1 MSSFLTDRI
10 SLNAKC
16 FLIAVA
22 TAGFTILLCRLFCNR
37 RKLRRQNRALRQER
51 EVIFDFVHH
60 IGEVFAN
67 AEEIQDDSLL
77 KKILFFAS
85 KTGKAAS
92 GAVYLYNKDRTCLFA
107 RAVSGIFPPL
117 YDAGQVDT
125 RQALARSQYLETL
138 VKTRAVSG
146 GEGLVGSA
154 AALGIGIVIADAEL
168 DARVPVYADSL
179 LKIRSL
185 LIVPM
190 RFGNEVLGVLVLIN
204 RTDGQPFTPG
214 DLNLLQ
220 AMADQASVPV
230 HYAGL
235 KADLDRKRQ
244 LDRDLQSAQQIQ
256 TSLLPQH
263 LPQIEGVQLA
273 AFNLPAFNIGGDYY
287 DFIQLDS
294 GHIGIVIADVS
305 GKGIGGAMMMAV
317 CQGVLRARAPQQPS
331 PARMLSELNRVLSA
345 NLAEDMFI
353 TMLYMVLDTATRE
366 LRFARAGHEAP
377 LLKRAGGGRPEALPS
392 SGIAIGLADPEIFD
406 SAAEDVTVQLA
417 PGDTVV
423 LYTDGITEALNEKN
437 QEWGMNRFL
446 ETIETES
453 GAGVESMLQ
462 AVRSRLARH
471 VSAQQQ
477 YDDMTLLALEVH

>member
-1 MSSFLTDRI
+1 MPDSFTDWI
-10 SLNAKC
+10 GPG
-16 FLIAVA
+16 
-22 TAGFTILLCRLFCNR
+22 AGFLAGAILSALLFRLLCNKRQL
-37 RKLRRQNRALRQER
+37 LRQNRDLRQER
-51 EVIFDFVHH
+51 EVIFEFVHH
-60 IGEVFAN
+60 IGELFAN
-67 AEEIQDDSLL
+67 AEEIKADSLL
-77 KKILFFAS
+77 KRILFFAA

-92 GAVYLYNKDRTCLFA
+92 GAVYLYNEDRTRLFA

-117 YDAGQVDT
+117 YDADQVNIS
-125 RQALARSQYLETL
+125 QVLARAQHLETI
-138 VKTRAVSG
+138 VKTRAVAA
-146 GEGLVGSA
+146 GEGLIGSA
-154 AALGIGIVIADAEL
+154 AAVGSGIVIADAEL
-168 DARVPVYADSL
+168 DARIPVYVASLMKIHSL
-179 LKIRSL
+179 LL
-185 LIVPM
+185 VPM
-190 RFGNEVLGVLVLIN
+190 RFGNEVLGVIVLIN

-263 LPQIEGVQLA
+263 LPQLEGMRLA

-287 DFIQLDS
+287 DFIRLDS

-317 CQGVLRARAPQQPS
+317 CQGVLRARAPQEPS
-331 PARMLSELNRVLSA
+331 PSRMLSELNRVLSA

-353 TMLYMVLDTATRE
+353 TMLYLVFDTGTRE
-366 LRFARAGHEAP
+366 LKFARAGHERP
-377 LLKRAGGGRPEALPS
+377 LLKRAGSGSPEALES
-392 SGIAIGLADPEIFD
+392 SGIAIGLADAEIFD
-406 SAAEDVTVQLA
+406 SAIQDVSVQLA
-417 PGDTVV
+417 PGDSVV
-423 LYTDGITEALNEKN
+423 LYTDGITEALNERN
-437 QEWGMNRFL
+437 EEWGMENFL
-446 ETIETES
+446 QTIATES
-453 GAGVESMLQ
+453 GSGVDSMIQ
-462 AVRSRLARH
+462 SVRTRLACH